1 MDHRYIISALEN
13 NLSVFTSLLRKSNPD
28 EYLYKRDTDSWSM
41 LEIVCHLVDEERE
54 DFRMRLQTVLSA
66 PFKHPPHIDPE
77 GWVLK
82 RDYINQD
89 YGLKVNAFIE
99 ERQSSISYL
108 KTLTDPQ
115 WTNYYEHPVLG
126 NLDGN
131 HFLANWLA
139 HDYLHIR
146 QLTQR
151 KYQYLQHMSG
161 NACDYAGVW

>member
-1 MDHRYIISALEN
+1 MDHNYIISALEN

-28 EYLYKRDTDSWSM
+28 EYLYKPDNQSWCM
-41 LEIVCHLVDEERE
+41 LEIVCHLYDEERE
-54 DFRMRLQTVLSA
+54 DFRMRLQTVLDA
-66 PFKHPPHIDPE
+66 PYKHPPMIDPE

-82 RDYINQD
+82 RDYIHQD
-89 YGLKVNAFIE
+89 YGLKVNEFLT
-99 ERQSSISYL
+99 ERQSSLSYL
-108 KTLTDPQ
+108 KTLSDPQ

-131 HFLANWLA
+131 HFLTNWLA

-161 NACDYAGVW
+161 NDCSYAGVW